1 MAQSVAT
8 SGPFRI
14 GGTGAS
20 LFAMKSTNALL
31 LAPILALPLLAACS
45 TTPDL
50 PDGLRIGE
58 PIEAQESVRFSVV
71 DADPEPFFERVVLVE
86 ASVTAVCANA
96 GCWMQ
101 VEDEGRSAMVR
112 WETGCG
118 GKYLFPTELEGKRVL
133 VQGSFYPK
141 QLTEDEVIHLEV
153 EAGRELNLERDGYEF
168 NASAILV
175 LD

>member
-1 MAQSVAT
+1 MKLHLGLLLSTA
-8 SGPFRI
+8 
-14 GGTGAS
+14 
-20 LFAMKSTNALL
+20 LFA
-31 LAPILALPLLAACS
+31 ACAS
-45 TTPDL
+45 GPDL
-50 PDGLRIGE
+50 PSGLEIGE
-58 PIEAQESVRFSVV
+58 PIEAQEIVAFSVV

-86 ASVTAVCANA
+86 ASVTAVCPNA

-101 VEDEGRSAMVR
+101 VEDEGRTAMVK

-118 GKYLFPTELEGKRVL
+118 GKYLFPLELTGKRVV

-141 QLTEDEVIHLEV
+141 SLSEDEVEHLEI
-153 EAGRELNLERDGYEF
+153 EAGRPLEIEREGYEF